1 MLKKQ
6 YLKNKPT
13 VLQSMIVVMY
23 SK

>member
-1 MLKKQ
+1 
-6 YLKNKPT
+6 